1 MYLFT
6 LNLGNNLLTKEG
18 GLMSKLKLS
27 LALSLALLPALSFA
41 EPTLEE
47 STLVDE
53 AEIVS
58 EGKSTEELAKAAQ
71 NPIASMISLPF
82 QNNTNLNIGPN
93 DQTQNIMNIQ
103 PVYPFDMGDY
113 NIITRTIIPVVSN
126 PSVLTGPD
134 KGRVDGIGDTVFTA
148 FVSPKDSGDITWGV
162 GPAILLP
169 TASNDVLGQDTWGAG
184 ISAVALA
191 MPGKW
196 VLGGLISNIWSV
208 GGGDADI
215 NLLTVQPFIN
225 YNLDDGWYLVT
236 APIITANWEA
246 DSDHKWTVPLGGGFG
261 KIFKIGN
268 QPINAQ
274 LSLYNNVVTPD
285 DYGSEWQVRT
295 QIQFMFPK

>member
-1 MYLFT
+1 MY
-6 LNLGNNLLTKEG
+6 
-18 GLMSKLKLS
+18 KLKSS
-27 LALSLALLPALSFA
+27 LVTALALLPILSFSNEMSDA
-41 EPTLEE
+41 
-47 STLVDE
+47 E
-53 AEIVS
+53 AE
-58 EGKSTEELAKAAQ
+58 KLAKAAQ

-93 DQTQNIMNIQ
+93 DQTQNILNIQ

-126 PSVLTGPD
+126 PSVLTGQD
-134 KGRVDGIGDTVFTA
+134 RVDGIGDTVFTA

-196 VLGGLISNIWSV
+196 VLGGLISNLWSV
-208 GGGDADI
+208 GSGADI

-246 DSDHKWTVPLGGGFG
+246 DSNNRWTVPLGGGFG

-274 LSLYNNVVTPD
+274 LSLYNNIETPD
-285 DYGSEWQVRT
+285 NFGSEWQVRT